1 MNIRMM
7 PPASPA
13 QYALTGTMTVN
24 GRQYSAAQGSTLDV
38 PDFDA
43 NILEANGWLHLGS
56 VGPTASRPAADS
68 LPQGIQ
74 SIGAGYR
81 FIDTTLGAAI
91 VFTGL
96 GWVNAVTGA
105 AA

>member
-7 PPASPA
+7 PPADPA
-13 QYALTGTMTVN
+13 KYAFVGTMTVN
-24 GRQYSAAQGSTLDV
+24 GRQYSATQGSTLDV

-43 NILEANGWLHLGS
+43 DVLEANGWLHLGP
-56 VGPTASRPAADS
+56 VGPTSARPPADT
-68 LPQGIQ
+68 LAEFVQ

-91 VFTGL
+91 VFTGQ

>member
-13 QYALTGTMTVN
+13 QYSLTGTMTVN
-24 GRQYSAAQGSTLDV
+24 GRSYFAAQGSTLDV

-43 NILEANGWLHLGS
+43 NILEANGWLRLAP
-56 VGPTASRPAADS
+56 VGPTTSRPPADT
-68 LPQGIQ
+68 LANFEQ

-91 VFTGL
+91 VFTGQ

-105 AA
+105 TA

>member
-7 PPASPA
+7 PPADPA
-13 QYALTGTMTVN
+13 KYAFVGTLTVN
-24 GRQYSAAQGSTLDV
+24 GRSYAAAQGSTLDV

-43 NILEANGWLHLGS
+43 DVLEVNGWLRLGP
-56 VGPTASRPAADS
+56 VGPTADRPAADT
-68 LPQGIQ
+68 LAEFEQ
-74 SIGAGYR
+74 SIRVGYR
-81 FIDTTLGAAI
+81 FIDTTLSAAI
-91 VFTGL
+91 VFTGE